1 MGGIWAMRHVW
12 AGTGNS
18 GVLKE
23 TVLHWTTCKRSC
35 HVLLLEHDKVIM
47 NRISAEKGCL
57 VWDGQLKQP

>member
-1 MGGIWAMRHVW
+1 MCGLVQ
-12 AGTGNS
+12 
-18 GVLKE
+18 E
-23 TVLHWTTCKRSC
+23 TVEFLKKLCCIGPLAREVA